1 MATRRH
7 KDKGEETS
15 ENKCMKMSEDSVKE
29 KKLSENN
36 NKTNNTIDQDYIKDE
51 YRDATEKFLKNEN
64 LKFLTYAISI
74 CETFLNPGNQDI
86 HMNKKLLKPKLIKNL
101 QKLENKEKFLCSEA
115 EDEFSSTDADNSKL
129 GKGTNNDKG
138 TNTDGKN
145 ADKGEGINT
154 NRNGKGANTDSKDGE
169 ETSIK
174 NNKGEG
180 IYDSDR
186 SYNTEEE
193 DQYLSSLFD
202 IYELP
207 EHGDKIVYNDNK
219 VKPFIGY
226 IEVET
231 AVKLG
236 DKRLA
241 SVLWLVVQPEKE
253 IAHSPEA
260 ETTVT
265 QEINANI
272 HKTGVIIDQEGKTPG
287 MRVPQAMDDIQ
298 SIPSAEEAPTAT
310 VVNDLIVLNECHSL
324 DLPSSIGNRI

>member
-15 ENKCMKMSEDSVKE
+15 ENKCMKMSEDSVK
-29 KKLSENN
+29 
-36 NKTNNTIDQDYIKDE
+36 
-51 YRDATEKFLKNEN
+51 A
-64 LKFLTYAISI
+64 YAISI

-202 IYELP
+202 IYELR
-207 EHGDKIVYNDNK
+207 
-219 VKPFIGY
+219 Y

-272 HKTGVIIDQEGKTPG
+272 VHNKTLKKYQEGKTPG